1 MILFEG
7 HEDVYVGRANET
19 GCAVNEIDGAVRQ
32 TDVVENVVQFLR
44 RNNTADRVFDEIG
57 KARGFFNT
65 RTDLNTHIKDKLP
78 TIGIGKKVFTQPGHE
93 GPGTKTQQKKHED
106 KYEPPMNQGHKQALV
121 AVAQTL
127 KAALERI

>member
-7 HEDVYVGRANET
+7 HEDVCVGRANEA

-65 RTDLNTHIKDKLP
+65 RTGLGAHMEDKLLV
-78 TIGIGKKVFTQPGHE
+78 IGIGKKVFT
-93 GPGTKTQQKKHED
+93 
-106 KYEPPMNQGHKQALV
+106 
-121 AVAQTL
+121 
-127 KAALERI
+127 